1 MDAMIDLQL
10 LRVDGRLVALLMAFL
25 LLAFL
30 LLAFLL
36 WLEGW
41 GSVPLLTLLVRYVLF
56 VAGIVVVGI
65 VVVGILA
72 VGFGGGLGRRRQRA
86 GLLFLG

>member
-10 LRVDGRLVALLMAFL
+10 LLRVDGRLLALLMAFL

-30 LLAFLL
+30 L
-36 WLEGW
+36 WLERW

-65 VVVGILA
+65 LA
-72 VGFGGGLGRRRQRA
+72 VGFGGGLGRRRRRA